1 MNFEQEKLNVFR
13 EISNIGS
20 GNAST
25 SLAQMLNEIV
35 DIGIPNSDLREFSDI
50 TNSYSSPEE
59 LVVGTVLQISGDL
72 EGFIMVIMDVDS
84 TLTLLS
90 RLLGRKIECD
100 KENYEELYKELNSVG
115 EIFGIFGQDF
125 SGIGTYLTAMS
136 DMTGLTIDQSIPYF
150 SVDMVMAIMN
160 LPASLYGGESDS
172 ILCIETEFFTLDREI
187 EGKYYFI
194 PKVESCNT
202 LLSKLGFE
210 V

>member
-115 EIFGIFGQDF
+115 EVCNILC
-125 SGIGTYLTAMS
+125 GTYLTAMS

-210 V
+210 L

>member
-115 EIFGIFGQDF
+115 EICNILC
-125 SGIGTYLTAMS
+125 GTYLTAMS

-160 LPASLYGGESDS
+160 LLASLYGGESDS

>member
-20 GNAST
+20 GNASK

-50 TNSYSSPEE
+50 TNSYSSPGE

-115 EIFGIFGQDF
+115 EICNILC
-125 SGIGTYLTAMS
+125 GTYLTAMS

>member
-115 EIFGIFGQDF
+115 EICNILC
-125 SGIGTYLTAMS
+125 GTYLTAMS
-136 DMTGLTIDQSIPYF
+136 DMTGLTIDQSIQYF

>member
-1 MNFEQEKLNVFR
+1 MNFEQEKLNVVR

-115 EIFGIFGQDF
+115 EICNILC
-125 SGIGTYLTAMS
+125 GTYLTAMS

>member
-90 RLLGRKIECD
+90 RLLVRKIECD

-115 EIFGIFGQDF
+115 EICNILC
-125 SGIGTYLTAMS
+125 GTYLTAMS

>member
-115 EIFGIFGQDF
+115 EICNILC
-125 SGIGTYLTAMS
+125 GTYLTAMS

-172 ILCIETEFFTLDREI
+172 ILSIETEFFTLDREI

>member
-25 SLAQMLNEIV
+25 SLAQMLNEIA

-115 EIFGIFGQDF
+115 EICNILC
-125 SGIGTYLTAMS
+125 GTYLTAMS

>member
-25 SLAQMLNEIV
+25 SLAQMLNEVV

-115 EIFGIFGQDF
+115 EVCNILC
-125 SGIGTYLTAMS
+125 GTYLTAMS

>member
-115 EIFGIFGQDF
+115 EVCNILC
-125 SGIGTYLTAMS
+125 GTYLTAMS

>member
-90 RLLGRKIECD
+90 RLLGRKIKCD

-115 EIFGIFGQDF
+115 EICNILC
-125 SGIGTYLTAMS
+125 GTYLTAMS

>member
-72 EGFIMVIMDVDS
+72 EGFIMVIMDVYS

-115 EIFGIFGQDF
+115 EICNILC
-125 SGIGTYLTAMS
+125 GTYLTAMS

>member
-35 DIGIPNSDLREFSDI
+35 DIGIPNSDLREFSEI

-84 TLTLLS
+84 TLNLLS
-90 RLLGRKIECD
+90 RLLGKKIECD

-115 EIFGIFGQDF
+115 EICNILC
-125 SGIGTYLTAMS
+125 GTYLTAMS
-136 DMTGLTIDQSIPYF
+136 DMTGLRIDQSIPYF

-160 LPASLYGGESDS
+160 LPASLYGNESDS
-172 ILCIETEFFTLDREI
+172 ILCIETEFFTLDRQI

-194 PKVESCNT
+194 PKVESCNK
-202 LLSKLGFE
+202 LLANLGFE

>member
-59 LVVGTVLQISGDL
+59 LAVGTVLQISGDL

-115 EIFGIFGQDF
+115 EICNILC
-125 SGIGTYLTAMS
+125 GTYLTAMS

>member
-50 TNSYSSPEE
+50 TNSYSSPGE

-115 EIFGIFGQDF
+115 EICNILC
-125 SGIGTYLTAMS
+125 GTYLTAIS

-202 LLSKLGFE
+202 LLSKLGYK

>member
-115 EIFGIFGQDF
+115 EVCNILC
-125 SGIGTYLTAMS
+125 GTYLTAMS

-187 EGKYYFI
+187 VGKYYFI

>member
-50 TNSYSSPEE
+50 TNSYSSPGE

-72 EGFIMVIMDVDS
+72 EGFIMVIMYVDS

-115 EIFGIFGQDF
+115 EICNILC
-125 SGIGTYLTAMS
+125 GTYLTAMS

>member
-90 RLLGRKIECD
+90 RLLGKKIECD

-115 EIFGIFGQDF
+115 EVCNILC
-125 SGIGTYLTAMS
+125 GTYLTAMS

>member
-25 SLAQMLNEIV
+25 SLAQLLNEIV
-35 DIGIPNSDLREFSDI
+35 DIGIPNSDLREFSEI
-50 TNSYSSPEE
+50 TNSYKSPEE

-84 TLTLLS
+84 TLNLLS
-90 RLLGRKIECD
+90 RLLGKKIECD

-115 EIFGIFGQDF
+115 EICNILC
-125 SGIGTYLTAMS
+125 GTYLTAIS

-160 LPASLYGGESDS
+160 LPASLYGDESDS

-194 PKVESCNT
+194 PKVESCNK
-202 LLSKLGFE
+202 LLTNLGFE

>member
-59 LVVGTVLQISGDL
+59 LVDGTVLQISGDL

-115 EIFGIFGQDF
+115 EICNILC
-125 SGIGTYLTAMS
+125 GTYLTAMS

>member
-100 KENYEELYKELNSVG
+100 KENYEELYNELNSVG
-115 EIFGIFGQDF
+115 EVCNILC
-125 SGIGTYLTAMS
+125 GTYLTAMS

-194 PKVESCNT
+194 PKVESCKT

>member
-25 SLAQMLNEIV
+25 SLAQLLNEIV
-35 DIGIPNSDLREFSDI
+35 DIGIPNSDLREFSEI
-50 TNSYSSPEE
+50 TNSYKSPEE

-84 TLTLLS
+84 TLNLLS
-90 RLLGRKIECD
+90 RLLGKKIECD

-115 EIFGIFGQDF
+115 EICNILY
-125 SGIGTYLTAMS
+125 GTYLTAIS
-136 DMTGLTIDQSIPYF
+136 DMTGLSINQSIPYF

-160 LPASLYGGESDS
+160 LPASMYGDEADS
-172 ILCIETEFFTLDREI
+172 ILCIETEFFTLDRQI

-194 PKVESCNT
+194 PKVESCNK
-202 LLSKLGFE
+202 LLANLGFE

>member
-35 DIGIPNSDLREFSDI
+35 DIGIPNSDLIEFSDI

-115 EIFGIFGQDF
+115 EICNILC
-125 SGIGTYLTAMS
+125 GTYLTAMS

>member
-115 EIFGIFGQDF
+115 EICNIRC
-125 SGIGTYLTAMS
+125 GTYLTAMS

>member
-72 EGFIMVIMDVDS
+72 EGFIMVIVDVDS

-100 KENYEELYKELNSVG
+100 KENYEELYNELNSVG
-115 EIFGIFGQDF
+115 EVCNILC
-125 SGIGTYLTAMS
+125 GTYLTAMS

>member
-115 EIFGIFGQDF
+115 EICNILC
-125 SGIGTYLTAMS
+125 GTYLTAMS

>member
-35 DIGIPNSDLREFSDI
+35 DIGIPNSELREFSDI

-115 EIFGIFGQDF
+115 EICNILC
-125 SGIGTYLTAMS
+125 GTYLTAMS

>member
-84 TLTLLS
+84 TVTLLS

-115 EIFGIFGQDF
+115 EICNILC
-125 SGIGTYLTAMS
+125 GTYLTAMS

>member
-50 TNSYSSPEE
+50 TNSYSSPGE

-115 EIFGIFGQDF
+115 EICNILC
-125 SGIGTYLTAMS
+125 GTYLTAMS

-160 LPASLYGGESDS
+160 LPASLYGGELDS

>member
-115 EIFGIFGQDF
+115 EVCNILC
-125 SGIGTYLTAMS
+125 GTYLTAMS

-194 PKVESCNT
+194 PKLESCNT